1 MTSRIKRILLLVG
14 VAALVA
20 CDVSVSAS
28 VPSLGDTGQARRD
41 TGELVDA
48 ASQDAS
54 ESADAGSDGCVRS
67 SDCPPGFFC
76 SPQGRCFPRVD
87 RDTGSQP
94 DADPQPR
101 PDAMV
106 VVDAG
111 SSPDAGLEPGDDHG
125 DSLAQATD
133 LGGLGIESIGRG
145 ASGSIDRS
153 GDEDYFIFRAGLAG
167 TYYVSTR
174 GSTDTFCHLLRADGT
189 EIDRNDDGG
198 SGFNCSIQAY
208 LEEGTYGVR
217 IRHWQ
222 RGTGA
227 YALDIRFVPGRVGE
241 CGDGQVNAGEQCDD
255 GNRRGGD
262 GCSSQCRNER
272 PPPNPQDDHS
282 NSGAEA
288 TEVSVGDRVDGR
300 LEIQRDVDY
309 FVVTSDRDEQV
320 LIGTLGTTNTECTAE
335 SVAGDVLAT
344 DEDSGQGVNCR
355 MQVDLRAERAVY
367 IRVEGQE
374 PVIAGVYTLYIA
386 RP

>member
-1 MTSRIKRILLLVG
+1 MSRIYFLFVFTLCS
-14 VAALVA
+14 
-20 CDVSVSAS
+20 CDLAVSAT
-28 VPSLGDTGQARRD
+28 PPTLA
-41 TGELVDA
+41 DA
-48 ASQDAS
+48 ASAG
-54 ESADAGSDGCVRS
+54 ADAGSSADTSRPDAVESPDVGVSGCQRA

-87 RDTGSQP
+87 RDTGPQP
-94 DADPQPR
+94 DAGPEQR
-101 PDAMV
+101 PDATV
-106 VVDAG
+106 AVDVG

-125 DSLAQATD
+125 DSLDQATD

-145 ASGSIDRS
+145 TSGSIDRS
-153 GDEDYFIFRAGLAG
+153 GDEDYFIFRAELAG

-198 SGFNCSIQAY
+198 SGFNCAIQAY

-262 GCSSQCRNER
+262 GCSSQCRNEG

-309 FVVTSDRDEQV
+309 FVVTSDRDERV
-320 LIGTLGTTNTECTAE
+320 VIGTLGTTNTECTAE

>member
-1 MTSRIKRILLLVG
+1 
-14 VAALVA
+14 
-20 CDVSVSAS
+20 
-28 VPSLGDTGQARRD
+28 
-41 TGELVDA
+41 
-48 ASQDAS
+48 
-54 ESADAGSDGCVRS
+54 
-67 SDCPPGFFC
+67 
-76 SPQGRCFPRVD
+76 
-87 RDTGSQP
+87 
-94 DADPQPR
+94 
-101 PDAMV
+101 MV

-133 LGGLGIESIGRG
+133 LGGLGRESIGRG
-145 ASGSIDRS
+145 DSGSIDRS
-153 GDEDYFIFRAGLAG
+153 GDEDFFIFRAELAG

-174 GSTDTFCHLLRADGT
+174 GNTDTFCHLLRADGAQ
-189 EIDRNDDGG
+189 IDSDDDSG
-198 SGFNCSIQAY
+198 SNFNCAIQAY
-208 LEEGTYGVR
+208 LEEGTYGIRV
-217 IRHWQ
+217 RHWQ

-227 YALDIRFVPGRVGE
+227 YALDIRYTPGRVGE

-255 GNRRGGD
+255 GNRRSGD
-262 GCSSQCRNER
+262 GCSSQCRNEG

-355 MQVDLRAERAVY
+355 LQVDLRAERAVY